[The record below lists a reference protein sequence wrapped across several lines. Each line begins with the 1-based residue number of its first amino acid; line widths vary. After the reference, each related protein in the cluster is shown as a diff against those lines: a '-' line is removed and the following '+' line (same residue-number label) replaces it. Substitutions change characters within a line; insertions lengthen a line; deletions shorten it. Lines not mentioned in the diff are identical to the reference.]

1 MGNATYSTLCFYS
14 SKEKKTQKST
24 TCNYGYGTIFLE
36 SCEKVTPMKS
46 GISWIY
52 GLIVKSCHFGFTS
65 VQLEE
70 ANLLVANLS
79 QHNDNFERF
88 TQEKYSF
95 AEKQSSVTDLSPLS
109 FDNLLLNKE
118 GATNFSVD

>member
-14 SKEKKTQKST
+14 SQEKKTQKST

-46 GISWIY
+46 GITWIY

-88 TQEKYSF
+88 IQGKYSF
-95 AEKQSSVTDLSPLS
+95 AE
-109 FDNLLLNKE
+109 
-118 GATNFSVD
+118 